1 MIRVLVVDDQ
11 QIVADG
17 HRALVDRVPG
27 FVTVAVAHSG
37 QAALDRVAQGGVDLI
52 LLDFAMPGL
61 HGLEVCRRLQELDL
75 AVDVMAITA
84 DRSLES
90 LRQSVRLGIV
100 SYLIK
105 PFSFASLREKLE
117 HYAAFRAAT
126 SGDRSVTDQ
135 QEIDAA
141 FARLREHSPA
151 DMPKGISRETLDDV
165 RAAVAGAPEGITAVQ
180 AAAAAGISRVTARRY
195 LEYLIATGGC
205 LREPVRGAHAGR
217 PEIRYRVRPA

>member
-11 QIVADG
+11 PIVADG

-27 FVTVAVAHSG
+27 FATVAVVHGG
-37 QAALDRVAQGGVDLI
+37 QAALDRVAQGGVDLV

-61 HGLEVCRRLQELDL
+61 HGLEVCRRLQDLDRP
-75 AVDVMAITA
+75 VDVIAITA

-105 PFSFASLREKLE
+105 PFTFAALREKLE

-126 SGDRSVTDQ
+126 SGDRAVTDQ
-135 QEIDAA
+135 QEIDSA

-151 DMPKGISRETLDDV
+151 AMPKGISRETLEDI
-165 RAAVAGAPEGITAVQ
+165 RAAVASAPEGLTAVQ
-180 AAAAAGISRVTARRY
+180 AAGAADVSRVTARRY
-195 LEYLIATGGC
+195 LEYLTSTGGC
-205 LREPVRGAHAGR
+205 LREPVRGSQAGR